1 MILRRDLKMDRSKAT
16 QFFKG
21 FSSNM
26 YSKIIVVVLVS
37 ALLCQ
42 NVFLMKSNASVG
54 FKDIKSTDWFYQNV
68 ADLIKDSRGIIKG
81 YPDGTFK
88 PQGKLTKDQFITMV
102 VRAAGFNLPN
112 AEEYWAQ
119 NNINKA
125 IELRFIYKGEF
136 INFDEAITREEMS
149 LIITRVVNYIDGP
162 QTYTELEQVEQV
174 VLDEADFG
182 KAYRSDI
189 LKTYKLGIITGYND
203 NTFRPQGILT
213 RSEASAVIIRVI
225 KPSSRIPFDY
235 DELYTKVH
243 GDIQSHL
250 LGGSKWVD
258 PTKATNL
265 VNAKEDWLI
274 IKSELMYYPSQKD
287 FDLGLV
293 SKMSIDYVMGA
304 IVYDKEGALPGQVDD
319 FKTLLKRRMPIKEVN
334 KIMEYVY
341 EKKNS
346 FTYMEHA
353 EVVFILDSGRYLVR
367 IFEDIQFEG
376 MKDEQAMDIQFNI
389 AYRSSDFINDYEQQF
404 LRTTNDHDKIVIR

>member
-1 MILRRDLKMDRSKAT
+1 MMVRSKVAK
-16 QFFKG
+16 FIKSFLGNVFVK
-21 FSSNM
+21 S
-26 YSKIIVVVLVS
+26 IIVVIVS
-37 ALLCQ
+37 ALICQ
-42 NVFLMKSNASVG
+42 NLYLMKSNASVG

-68 ADLIKDSRGIIKG
+68 SDLINDSRAIIKG

-112 AEEYWAQ
+112 ADEYWAQ
-119 NNINKA
+119 NNIDKA

-136 INFDEAITREEMS
+136 IDFTEAITREEMS

-162 QTYTELEQVEQV
+162 QTYTDLEQVEQV

-182 KAYRSDI
+182 KAYRNDI

-225 KPSSRIPFDY
+225 KPSSRISFNY

-274 IKSELMYYPSQKD
+274 IKSELMYYPEEKD
-287 FDLGLV
+287 FSLGMV
-293 SKMSIDYVMGA
+293 SKMSVDYVMGA
-304 IVYDKEGALPGQVDD
+304 IVYNNEGALPGQVDD
-319 FKTLLKRRMPIKEVN
+319 FKALLKRRLPIKEVD
-334 KIMEYVY
+334 KIMEFVY
-341 EKKNS
+341 EKKNM
-346 FTYMEHA
+346 FTYMEQA
-353 EVVFILDSGRYLVR
+353 EVVFILDKGRYLVR

-376 MKDEQAMDIQFNI
+376 MKDEKAMDIQFNI
-389 AYRSSDFINDYEQQF
+389 AYRSIDFINNYEQQF
-404 LRTTNDHDKIVIR
+404 LRPENDHEKIIIR